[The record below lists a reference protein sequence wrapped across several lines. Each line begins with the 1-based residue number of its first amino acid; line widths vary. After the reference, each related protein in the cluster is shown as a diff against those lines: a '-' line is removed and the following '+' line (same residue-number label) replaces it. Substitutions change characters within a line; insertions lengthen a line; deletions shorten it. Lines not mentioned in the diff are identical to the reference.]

1 MGISKRGDHYLRTLL
16 IHGGRSVL
24 RVAGSKDD
32 PRSRWLKGISE
43 RRHKNIAAVALANKN
58 ARIIWALLTQKTDYE
73 QKAGELSSGESVCA

>member
-1 MGISKRGDHYLRTLL
+1 
-16 IHGGRSVL
+16 
-24 RVAGSKDD
+24 VAGSKDD

-73 QKAGELSSGESVCA
+73 QKAGELSSGEPVCA

>member
-1 MGISKRGDHYLRTLL
+1 MAD
-16 IHGGRSVL
+16 
-24 RVAGSKDD
+24 SKDD

-43 RRHKNIAAVALANKN
+43 RRHKNIVAVALANKN